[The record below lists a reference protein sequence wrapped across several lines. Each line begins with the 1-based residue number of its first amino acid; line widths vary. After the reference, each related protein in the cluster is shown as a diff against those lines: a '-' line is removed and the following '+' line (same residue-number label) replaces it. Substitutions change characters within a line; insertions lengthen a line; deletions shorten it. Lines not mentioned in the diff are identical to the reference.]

1 MALIHQSGKG
11 STLDIEQNRA
21 IVTRIFEQAWSQADF
36 NGMDAVI
43 AEDAQLHIRGLTLPT
58 NAADLEQVVARW
70 HRAFAGFK
78 FTIKDMIAKNDTV
91 AVRLT
96 MSGTHQGQWQDIPPT
111 GRQISVDTMMF
122 LQITEGEVTQI
133 WETFDEPTLRKQ
145 LTQD

>member
-43 AEDAQLHIRGLTLPT
+43 AEDAQLHIRGQTLPT

-70 HRAFAGFK
+70 H
-78 FTIKDMIAKNDTV
+78 
-91 AVRLT
+91 
-96 MSGTHQGQWQDIPPT
+96 
-111 GRQISVDTMMF
+111 
-122 LQITEGEVTQI
+122 
-133 WETFDEPTLRKQ
+133 
-145 LTQD
+145 